1 MKTKNTQANNP
12 VEWLHQVILSMIIT
26 KYIANKVF
34 DYIYTWGE
42 NLAYIPQ
49 AIKDYYQCT
58 IQDTPSKSIFGRDM
72 IFNLASVVQ
81 WGGITAY
88 KKR

>member
-42 NLAYIPQ
+42 NLAYIP
-49 AIKDYYQCT
+49 
-58 IQDTPSKSIFGRDM
+58 
-72 IFNLASVVQ
+72 
-81 WGGITAY
+81 
-88 KKR
+88 